1 MTQADDLRDGKHI
14 ILCIEDNRANLA
26 LLRAILD
33 VRPDLELVSAMQGQ
47 LGIDLARKHLP
58 ALILLDLHLPDLPG
72 QEVLAKLR
80 SNEDTQHIPVVVT
93 SADTSPGRIKALLE
107 QGADAYLSKPLD
119 IIEFCRVVD
128 EQISRRH

>member
-1 MTQADDLRDGKHI
+1 MSPKRVVLS
-14 ILCIEDNRANLA
+14 IEDNRANIA
-26 LLRAILD
+26 LLHAILD
-33 VRPDLELVSAMQGQ
+33 VRPDLELISAMQGQ

-72 QEVLAKLR
+72 QEVLSQLR
-80 SNEDTQHIPVVVT
+80 STPDTRHIPVVVT
-93 SADTSPGRIKALLE
+93 SADASPARIQALLE

-128 EQISRRH
+128 QQISQRH